1 MHNAGFDIFS
11 QLCDKSIRDIIL
23 LMVIYFAQVSTGVWF
38 NPVFP
43 LTIRM
48 KPCNSFQAPH

>member
-23 LMVIYFAQVSTGVWF
+23 LMVIYFAQVSAGV
-38 NPVFP
+38 
-43 LTIRM
+43 
-48 KPCNSFQAPH
+48 